1 MKKTV
6 LCIVCMLMSIGVMAQ
21 MSTKISA
28 KLAKGSFATYLTTS
42 ETTIGTPLGNS
53 PIKSTASTEVKYSV
67 TEVLPEGYTIEATAL
82 NIEGDFLN
90 LSGAETEAKF
100 LNDFFKSWIG
110 KKFILSTDKDL
121 KVLAIKN
128 YDELKTEFT
137 KSAEELI
144 KNLPAEGGEGR
155 AITNE
160 ALKKVIDSQM
170 TEEKMISTINGKLFD
185 FYGKTISTGMM
196 EDVEIEGMKAKNTY
210 VVSAPKNS
218 DVCTINCTTVLAM
231 TKDDLK
237 AMLYKQLGDNLPED
251 QIEAMKPQIDQMLES
266 GMVKIDG
273 KGQSTFVFKKNGWL
287 QSMESTMAIDAMG
300 SKTEIVSKST
310 LKESK

>member
-1 MKKTV
+1 
-6 LCIVCMLMSIGVMAQ
+6 
-21 MSTKISA
+21 
-28 KLAKGSFATYLTTS
+28 
-42 ETTIGTPLGNS
+42 
-53 PIKSTASTEVKYSV
+53 
-67 TEVLPEGYTIEATAL
+67 
-82 NIEGDFLN
+82 
-90 LSGAETEAKF
+90 
-100 LNDFFKSWIG
+100 
-110 KKFILSTDKDL
+110 
-121 KVLAIKN
+121 
-128 YDELKTEFT
+128 
-137 KSAEELI
+137 
-144 KNLPAEGGEGR
+144 
-155 AITNE
+155 
-160 ALKKVIDSQM
+160 M

>member
-28 KLAKGSFATYLTTS
+28 KLAKGSFATYLTTN
-42 ETTIGTPLGNS
+42 EATIGSPLSTS
-53 PIKSTASTEVKYSV
+53 PIKSTSISEVKYLV
-67 TEVLPEGYTIEATAL
+67 TEVLPEGYTIEATTL

-90 LSGAETEAKF
+90 LSEAETESKF
-100 LNDFFKSWIG
+100 LNDFFKGWIG

-121 KVLAIKN
+121 KILAIKN

-137 KSAEELI
+137 KKAEELI

-160 ALKKVIDSQM
+160 ALKMVIDSQM
-170 TEEKMISTINGKLFD
+170 SEEKMISTINGKLFD

-196 EDVEIEGMKAKNTY
+196 EDVEVEGMKAKNTY

-218 DVCTINCTTVLAM
+218 DICTINSTTVVAM
-231 TKDDLK
+231 SNEDLK
-237 AMLYKQLGDNLPED
+237 AMLYKQLGDKMPED

-266 GMVKIDG
+266 GMIKIDG

-287 QSMESTMAIDAMG
+287 QSMESTMTIDVMG
-300 SKTEIVSKST
+300 SKTEMVSKTT

>member
-28 KLAKGSFATYLTTS
+28 KFAKGSFATYLTTN
-42 ETTIGTPLGNS
+42 EATIGTPLGTA
-53 PIKSTASTEVKYSV
+53 PIKSTSTSEVKYLV
-67 TEVLPEGYTIEATAL
+67 TEVLPEGYTIEATTL

-90 LSGAETEAKF
+90 LSEAETESK
-100 LNDFFKSWIG
+100 LISDFFKSWVG
-110 KKFILSTDKDL
+110 KKFVLSTDKDL
-121 KVLAIKN
+121 KILAIKN

-137 KSAEELI
+137 KKAEELI
-144 KNLPAEGGEGR
+144 KNLPTEGGEGR
-155 AITNE
+155 AITND
-160 ALKKVIDSQM
+160 ALKMVFDSQM
-170 TEEKMISTINGKLFD
+170 SEEKMISTINGKLFD
-185 FYGKTISTGMM
+185 FY
-196 EDVEIEGMKAKNTY
+196 NTY

-218 DVCTINCTTVLAM
+218 DICTINSTTVVTM
-231 TKDDLK
+231 SNEDLK
-237 AMLYKQLGDNLPED
+237 AMLYKQLGDKMPED

-266 GMVKIDG
+266 GMIKIDG

-287 QSMESTMAIDAMG
+287 QSMESTMTIDVMG
-300 SKTEIVSKST
+300 SKTEMVSKST